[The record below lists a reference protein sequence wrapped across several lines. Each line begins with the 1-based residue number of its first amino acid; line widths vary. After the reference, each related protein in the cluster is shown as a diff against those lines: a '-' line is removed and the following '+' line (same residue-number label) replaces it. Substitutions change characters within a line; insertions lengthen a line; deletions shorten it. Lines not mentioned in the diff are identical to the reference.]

1 MTRIGVI
8 SNPNSQRNRQDS
20 LDGINAVLDDHPN
33 VLHRKL
39 RDFSELGDIVAS
51 FERAAVEVIVVNGG
65 DGTVQAMLTELARRN
80 DRNEAPKLAI
90 LPGGMTNVIA
100 RDVGLDG
107 PPPKALARLI
117 ERLAADEGIEA
128 PTIDQVTR
136 PLIGLATGAG
146 KPPIY
151 GMFFGAAGF
160 YRAVMLAQ
168 EKVRPKG
175 VAGSLAS
182 AASLAHV
189 LFRLLLGR
197 TDGDDRLYQGEVMT
211 IDLDGDRGRAQPYLL
226 LIATTLDRLILGLM
240 PFWGTP
246 GNALRYTSVAFPPRR
261 LARALLPVLRGKPRP
276 WMTDQGYRSGTVDDL
291 IIDTKSPV
299 VLDGEIYHPEPGCP
313 IRLSGD
319 RFQTFVRC

>member
-1 MTRIGVI
+1 MARIGVI
-8 SNPNSQRNRQDS
+8 SNPNSQRNRQGS
-20 LDGINAVLDDHPN
+20 LHAINAVLDDHPD
-33 VLHRKL
+33 VLHREL
-39 RDFSELGDIVAS
+39 RDFSELADIVVG
-51 FERAAVEVIVVNGG
+51 FGRAAVEVIVVNGG
-65 DGTVQAMLTELARRN
+65 DGTVQAVLTELARRN
-80 DRNEAPKLAI
+80 DRDESPKLAI

-107 PPPKALARLI
+107 PPPRALARLI
-117 ERLAADEGIEA
+117 EHLASDKGSEA
-128 PTIDQVTR
+128 PMVDQVTR
-136 PLIGLATGAG
+136 PLIGLATSAER
-146 KPPIY
+146 PPVY

-182 AASLAHV
+182 AASLALV

-197 TDGDDRLYQGEVMT
+197 PDADDRLYQGEVMT
-211 IDLDGDRGRAQPYLL
+211 IDLDGDRGDAQPYLL
-226 LIATTLDRLILGLM
+226 LIATTLDRLMLGLM

-246 GNALRYTSVAFPPRR
+246 GNAVRYTSVTFPPRR

-276 WMTDQGYRSGTVDDL
+276 WMLDQGYRSGTVEDL
-291 IIDTKSPV
+291 VIDTGSPV

-313 IRLSGD
+313 IRLSGN
-319 RFQTFVRC
+319 RSQTFLRC